1 MLYFVYERFKEFKA
15 LERRNTMTRRETV
28 INALL
33 HKETDHIPF
42 QVDFTMQEQENVSR
56 YTNDPYFYKKYD
68 GYLHC
73 FHYCGYP
80 TERDDEK
87 GYFTDDF
94 GVTWNRS
101 GVDKDI
107 GVVDRPVISEPDI
120 SLYPTPYLNEKRI
133 REECERLLATKED
146 KFCFA
151 GIGFSMF
158 ERLWSYVGMEDAL
171 VYMITEPDFVHAL
184 LDKILEFNLKIIDI
198 FNEYP
203 FDGIYFGDDW
213 GQQKGMIMG
222 APLWRE
228 FIKPRME
235 EMYRRAKK
243 NGKFV
248 FQHSCGDIQEI
259 FEDLIEIGLDCY
271 QTVQP
276 EIYDLKEI
284 KSKFGD
290 RLSFWGTIST
300 QQALPRL
307 TPSELKRVI
316 EETVAIMRVGGG
328 YILAPTHAVPQD
340 VPPENVITMLECF
353 KQF

>member
-1 MLYFVYERFKEFKA
+1 
-15 LERRNTMTRRETV
+15 MTRRETV
-28 INALL
+28 ICALQ
-33 HKETDHIPF
+33 HKETEHIPYHF
-42 QVDFTMQEQENVSR
+42 EFTAQEEEKVLQGVDKEFFYAR
-56 YTNDPYFYKKYD
+56 YG
-68 GYLHC
+68 GYLHY
-73 FHYCGYP
+73 FQYWGYP
-80 TERDDEK
+80 TEQEDRK

-107 GVVDRPVISEPDI
+107 GVVDEPVIDEPDI
-120 SLYPTPYLNEKRI
+120 SLYPTPYLNEARI
-133 REECERLLATKED
+133 REECELLLATKED

-158 ERLWSYVGMEDAL
+158 ERLWSYLGMEDAL
-171 VYMITEPDFVHAL
+171 VYMLTEPEFVHEL
-184 LDKILEFNLKIIDI
+184 LDKILEFNLKVIDI

-235 EMYRRAKK
+235 AMYRRAKQ

-248 FQHSCGDIQEI
+248 LQHSCGDIQEV

-284 KSKFGD
+284 KAGYGG
-290 RLSFWGTIST
+290 LLCFWGTIST
-300 QQALPRL
+300 QKALPCL
-307 TPSELKRVI
+307 PPAQVEQVVFSTAEVMKQ
-316 EETVAIMRVGGG
+316 GGG
-328 YILAPTHAVPQD
+328 FILAPTHAIPQD
-340 VPPENVITMLECF
+340 VPAENVMAMLRSF
-353 KQF
+353 KEL

>member
-1 MLYFVYERFKEFKA
+1 
-15 LERRNTMTRRETV
+15 MTRRETV
-28 INALL
+28 ICALQ
-33 HKETDHIPF
+33 HKETGRIPYHF
-42 QVDFTMQEQENVSR
+42 ELTAQEEEKVLQNSDKEL
-56 YTNDPYFYKKYD
+56 FYNQYG
-68 GYLHC
+68 GYLHY
-73 FHYCGYP
+73 FQYWGYP
-80 TERDDEK
+80 NEQKDRK

-94 GVTWNRS
+94 GVTWNRN

-107 GVVDRPVISEPDI
+107 GVVDEPVIDEPDI
-120 SLYPTPYLNEKRI
+120 SLYPIPYLNEARI
-133 REECERLLATKED
+133 REECEKLLATKGD

-151 GIGFSMF
+151 GIGFSVF
-158 ERLWSYVGMEDAL
+158 ERLWSYLGMENAL
-171 VYMITEPDFVHAL
+171 VYMITEPEFVHAL
-184 LDKILEFNLKIIDI
+184 LDKILEFNLKVIDI

-235 EMYRRAKK
+235 AMYRRAKQ

-248 FQHSCGDIQEI
+248 LQHSCGDIQEV

-276 EIYDLKEI
+276 EIYNLREI
-284 KSKFGD
+284 KTKYGD

-300 QQALPRL
+300 QQALPCL
-307 TPSELKRVI
+307 SPAEI
-316 EETVAIMRVGGG
+316 ESIVLDTAAIMKQGGG
-328 YILAPTHAVPQD
+328 FILAPTHAIPQD
-340 VPPENVITMLECF
+340 VPTENMMAMLRCF
-353 KQF
+353 QKLG

>member
-1 MLYFVYERFKEFKA
+1 
-15 LERRNTMTRRETV
+15 MTRREAV
-28 INALL
+28 IHALE
-33 HKETDHIPF
+33 HEETDHIPF
-42 QVDFTMQEQENVSR
+42 HVEFTLQEEEKVLRNL
-56 YTNDPYFYKKYD
+56 DKDEFFKKYG
-68 GYLHC
+68 GYLHY
-73 FHYCGYP
+73 FQYWGYP
-80 TERDDEK
+80 TEREDKPEH
-87 GYFTDDF
+87 FTDDF

-107 GVVDRPVISEPDI
+107 GVVDNPVISEPDI

-133 REECERLLATKED
+133 REECEKILATKED

-158 ERLWSYVGMEDAL
+158 ERLWSYVGIEDAL
-171 VYMITEPDFVHAL
+171 IYMITDPQFVHEL
-184 LDKILEFNLKIIDI
+184 LDKILSFNLRVIDI

-235 EMYRRAKK
+235 IMYHHAKK

-248 FQHSCGDIQEI
+248 LQHSCGDIEDV

-276 EIYDLKEI
+276 EIYDLKSI
-284 KSKFGD
+284 KEKYGD

-300 QQALPRL
+300 QQALVHLSPV
-307 TPSELKRVI
+307 ELEKI
-316 EETVAIMRVGGG
+316 ISDTVEIMGKGGG
-328 YILAPTHAVPQD
+328 FIVAPTHAIPQD
-340 VPPENVITMLECF
+340 VPVENVMAMLNCF
-353 KQF
+353 KKL

>member
-1 MLYFVYERFKEFKA
+1 
-15 LERRNTMTRRETV
+15 MTRRETV
-28 INALL
+28 ICALQ
-33 HKETDHIPF
+33 HKETDHIPYHF
-42 QVDFTMQEQENVSR
+42 ELTAQEEKVLQN
-56 YTNDPYFYKKYD
+56 TDKMKFYAQYG
-68 GYLHC
+68 GYLHY
-73 FHYCGYP
+73 FQYWGYP
-80 TERDDEK
+80 TEQEDRK

-107 GVVDRPVISEPDI
+107 GVVDEPVIDEPDI
-120 SLYPTPYLNEKRI
+120 SLYPTPFLNEARI

-158 ERLWSYVGMEDAL
+158 ERLWSYLGMEDAL
-171 VYMITEPDFVHAL
+171 VYMITEPEFVHAL
-184 LDKILEFNLKIIDI
+184 LDKILEFNLKVIDI

-222 APLWRE
+222 APLWRA

-235 EMYRRAKK
+235 VMYRRAKQ

-248 FQHSCGDIQEI
+248 LQHSCGDIQEI

-276 EIYDLKEI
+276 EIYDLQEI
-284 KSKFGD
+284 KEKYGD

-307 TPSELKRVI
+307 SPAEI
-316 EETVAIMRVGGG
+316 ETVISDTVAVMKQGGG
-328 YILAPTHAVPQD
+328 FIIAPTHAIPQD
-340 VPPENVITMLECF
+340 VPVENLMAMLRCF
-353 KQF
+353 QKL

>member
-1 MLYFVYERFKEFKA
+1 
-15 LERRNTMTRRETV
+15 MTRRETV
-28 INALL
+28 ICALK
-33 HKETDHIPF
+33 HKETDRIPYHF
-42 QVDFTMQEQENVSR
+42 EFTAQEEEKVLQDTDKEV
-56 YTNDPYFYKKYD
+56 FYSQYD
-68 GYLHC
+68 SYLHY
-73 FHYCGYP
+73 FQYWGYP
-80 TERDDEK
+80 TEEEDRK

-107 GVVDRPVISEPDI
+107 GVVDEPVIDEPDI
-120 SLYPTPYLNEKRI
+120 SLYPSPYLNEARI

-158 ERLWSYVGMEDAL
+158 ERMWSYLGMEDAL
-171 VYMITEPDFVHAL
+171 VYMLTEPEFVHEL
-184 LDKILEFNLKIIDI
+184 LDKILEFNLKVIDI

-235 EMYRRAKK
+235 AMYKRAKQ

-248 FQHSCGDIQEI
+248 LQHSCGDIQEV

-284 KSKFGD
+284 KARYGD
-290 RLSFWGTIST
+290 RLCFWGTIST
-300 QQALPRL
+300 QQALPCL
-307 TPSELKRVI
+307 SPSEIETVI
-316 EETVAIMRVGGG
+316 ENTVSVMRKGGG
-328 YILAPTHAVPQD
+328 FIIAPTHAIPQD
-340 VPPENVITMLECF
+340 VPAENVMAMLEYF
-353 KQF
+353 KRFSLSDR